1 MHHAAA
7 SQPSNFLPMSTP
19 LSPVADAI
27 LSTDAP
33 SATSGAMIARQAIVN
48 GQQAV
53 IGYELFNRSRAPVDH
68 TAASDVI
75 LVFTALSHAG
85 TEDLVG
91 KKLIFV
97 NCTHE
102 SLAGG
107 HLELVD
113 PEKVVLEIPPL
124 GHAATEEVT
133 TRLPILSELRA
144 RGFHLAFNHTVLESA
159 YAPWLPLADYIK
171 LDLSVLAPD
180 QLAVLINY
188 AGRQSKAELIAE
200 KVETA
205 QQYDMASSKGV
216 QLFQGFWFSRPALVE
231 AKLLSPTQHSII
243 QLINLVRNQAS
254 TDEIEEV
261 LKKDAGLAFNLM
273 RLINSTGFGLARE
286 ITSFRQAVML
296 MGLKKLFRWAA
307 LLLTASRSG
316 GIPSAVGHTA
326 VVRGRLMELLALE
339 ILPAEEA
346 DQAFVVGIF
355 SMLDVMLSMPLA
367 SAVGLLHVP
376 PPVADALLERS
387 GTLGQLLVLAE
398 ACESHDDMAFDQAA
412 HSLSLS
418 SQQINWAHLQALAW
432 ADHVAD

>member
-1 MHHAAA
+1 MPTIQPSAAA
-7 SQPSNFLPMSTP
+7 APPSPAAHGST
-19 LSPVADAI
+19 
-27 LSTDAP
+27 T
-33 SATSGAMIARQAIVN
+33 GAMIARQAIVN
-48 GQQAV
+48 DQQAV
-53 IGYELFNRSRAPVDH
+53 IGYELFNRSRAAVDH

-124 GHAATEEVT
+124 GHAAAEEVS
-133 TRLPILSELRA
+133 TRLPILTELRE
-144 RGFHLAFNHTVLESA
+144 RGFHLAFNHTVLQSA

-188 AGRQSKAELIAE
+188 AGRQSHAELIAE

-205 QQYDMASSKGV
+205 QQYEMAASKGV

-231 AKLLSPTQHSII
+231 AKLLNPGQHSIV

-316 GIPSAVGHTA
+316 GPPSAVGQTA

-355 SMLDVMLSMPLA
+355 SLLDAMLGMPLA

-376 PPVADALLERS
+376 QPVAEALLQRT
-387 GTLGQLLVLAE
+387 GTLGQLLILAE
-398 ACESHDDMAFDQAA
+398 ACESHDDAAFDQAA
-412 HSLSLS
+412 QQLGLT

-432 ADHVAD
+432 ADHLGDEG